1 MGDAVTTVASDM
13 AMSVRIL
20 YIDVSSSTIAQLVE
34 RVTVNHD
41 VTGSSPVGGV
51 IGLLQNQVINRG
63 LTVSLKK
70 KRTR

>member
-1 MGDAVTTVASDM
+1 MFS
-13 AMSVRIL
+13 L
-20 YIDVSSSTIAQLVE
+20 STIAQLEE

-51 IGLLQNQVINRG
+51 IGLLQKQVINRG

-70 KRTR
+70 KQTR

>member
-1 MGDAVTTVASDM
+1 MLLLDDLGA
-13 AMSVRIL
+13 
-20 YIDVSSSTIAQLVE
+20 IAQLEE

-51 IGLLQNQVINRG
+51 IALLQNQVINRENQVINRG